1 LRDIAGEAQLSRTLA
16 ASQPE
21 LSYASRPS
29 VVTLENSRTPVGLA
43 YSTDMQVRPAT
54 FVLLASALAALQQAS
69 VAQAVSDS
77 AGARVPAPTSLSE
90 DQIRQLI
97 RQSADKDLENE
108 KKLRDYTYVERQ
120 EMRRLD
126 GHGHV
131 KSTEVKTFDVMEIYG
146 EQVQKLISK
155 DDKPLSQKEA
165 KKEDDKIQNLIDKR
179 KRESDSEREKRLR
192 KEEKDRE
199 DSRRFVQEVAGA
211 YNFRFVGLETLDGR
225 DNYVIDGEPR
235 PGYQPHLKD
244 AKFLPKFRF
253 RAWIDKEDVQWRK
266 LDLECIDTVTFGL
279 VLFRMHKGS
288 HATIEQTRVNDEV
301 WLQRRIVAN
310 VDFRLALMKNFD
322 LSVDISDGEYKKFRS
337 STKFTPL
344 GETGQ

>member
-1 LRDIAGEAQLSRTLA
+1 MWIR
-16 ASQPE
+16 
-21 LSYASRPS
+21 
-29 VVTLENSRTPVGLA
+29 
-43 YSTDMQVRPAT
+43 STT
-54 FVLLASALAALQQAS
+54 FLLLASALAALQPAS
-69 VAQAVSDS
+69 VAQAISDLPD
-77 AGARVPAPTSLSE
+77 ARNPAPTSLSE

-97 RQSADKDLENE
+97 RESADKDLENE

-120 EMRRLD
+120 EMRKLD

-155 DDKPLSQKEA
+155 DDKPLSQKDA
-165 KKEDDKIQNLIDKR
+165 KKEDDKIQKLIDKR
-179 KRESDSEREKRLR
+179 KLESDGEREKRLR

-199 DSRRFVQEVAGA
+199 DSRQFVQEVAEA
-211 YNFRFVGLETLDGR
+211 YNFRFLGMEKLDGR
-225 DNYVIDGEPR
+225 DNYVISGEPK

-253 RAWIDKEDVQWRK
+253 RAWIDKEVVQWRK

-279 VLFRMHKGS
+279 ILFRMHKGS

-310 VDFRLALMKNFD
+310 VDFRVALMKNFD
-322 LSVDISDGEYKKFRS
+322 LSMDISDGDYKKFRS

-344 GETGQ
+344 GETGHQ

>member
-1 LRDIAGEAQLSRTLA
+1 MPLKS
-16 ASQPE
+16 
-21 LSYASRPS
+21 
-29 VVTLENSRTPVGLA
+29 
-43 YSTDMQVRPAT
+43 AT
-54 FVLLASALAALQQAS
+54 FLLLVSALAAVPQTS
-69 VAQAVSDS
+69 VAQAIPD
-77 AGARVPAPTSLSE
+77 APGARIPAPTSLSE

-97 RQSADKDLENE
+97 RESADKDMENE

-126 GHGHV
+126 GHGRV
-131 KSTEVKTFDVMEIYG
+131 KSTDLKSFDVMEIYG
-146 EQVQKLISK
+146 EQVQELISK

-165 KKEDDKIQNLIDKR
+165 KKEEDKIQHLIDKR
-179 KRESDSEREKRLR
+179 KNESDAEREKRLR

-199 DSRRFVQEVAGA
+199 DSRQFVQEVAGA
-211 YNFRFVGLETLDGR
+211 YNFRFVGMESLNGR
-225 DNYVIDGEPR
+225 ENYVIDADPK
-235 PGYQPHLKD
+235 PGYQPHLKE
-244 AKFLPKFRF
+244 AKILPKFRF

-310 VDFRLALMKNFD
+310 VDFRLALLKNFD
-322 LSVDISDGEYKKFRS
+322 LSLDISDGDYKKFRS

-344 GETGQ
+344 GEADHQ

>member
-1 LRDIAGEAQLSRTLA
+1 MQSR
-16 ASQPE
+16 S
-21 LSYASRPS
+21 
-29 VVTLENSRTPVGLA
+29 
-43 YSTDMQVRPAT
+43 AT
-54 FVLLASALAALQQAS
+54 FLLLAFALAALQPVS
-69 VAQAVSDS
+69 VAQARSDPPG
-77 AGARVPAPTSLSE
+77 AGIPVPTSLSQ

-97 RQSADKDLENE
+97 RESANNDLKNE

-120 EMRRLD
+120 ETRHLD

-131 KSTEVKTFDVMEIYG
+131 KSTDVKTFDVMEIYG

-155 DDKPLSQKEA
+155 DDKALSQKDA

-179 KRESDSEREKRLR
+179 KHESDAEREKRLR

-199 DSRRFVQEVAGA
+199 ESRQFVQEVADA
-211 YNFRFVGLETLDGR
+211 YNFRFVGMESLDGR
-225 DNYVIDGEPR
+225 DNYVLEGDPR
-235 PGYQPHLKD
+235 PGYQPHLKE
-244 AKFLPKFRF
+244 AKLLPKFRF
-253 RAWIDKEDVQWRK
+253 RVWIDKEDIQWRK

-279 VLFRMHKGS
+279 FLFRMHKGA
-288 HATIEQTRVNDEV
+288 HATLEQTRVNDEV

-322 LSVDISDGEYKKFRS
+322 LSLDVSDGDYKKFRS

-344 GETGQ
+344 GETGNQ

>member
-1 LRDIAGEAQLSRTLA
+1 MQLR
-16 ASQPE
+16 
-21 LSYASRPS
+21 
-29 VVTLENSRTPVGLA
+29 
-43 YSTDMQVRPAT
+43 STT
-54 FVLLASALAALQQAS
+54 FLLLVFALAALHHAS
-69 VAQAVSDS
+69 VAQAIPDPP
-77 AGARVPAPTSLSE
+77 GTRIPAPTSLSE

-97 RQSADKDLENE
+97 RESAGKDLENE

-120 EMRRLD
+120 ETRHLD

-131 KSTEVKTFDVMEIYG
+131 KSADVKTFDVMEIYG

-155 DDKPLSQKEA
+155 DDKPLSQKDA

-179 KRESDSEREKRLR
+179 KNESDAEREKRLR

-199 DSRRFVQEVAGA
+199 DSRQFVQEVAEA
-211 YNFRFVGLETLDGR
+211 YNFRFVGMESLDGR
-225 DNYVIDGEPR
+225 DNYVIDADPK
-235 PGYQPHLKD
+235 PGYQPHLKE
-244 AKFLPKFRF
+244 AKLLPKFRF
-253 RAWIDKEDVQWRK
+253 RAWIDKGDVQWRK

-279 VLFRMHKGS
+279 FLFRMHKGS

-301 WLQRRIVAN
+301 WLQRRIEAN

-322 LSVDISDGEYKKFRS
+322 LNLDISDRDYKKFGS

-344 GETGQ
+344 GETGHQ